1 MEKKKDT
8 KYKCVVLV
16 NIKVTCSLYK
26 LVHVAKY
33 LQCSEHFIIRKSTIH
48 LVLHKFVDAMNK
60 IFKNQV
66 RWVEGNNLLHVMEG
80 IKELSNLPSIQ
91 GAIDVMQI
99 HIQKLK
105 VIFAGDYYTFKSK
118 AYSMQLQA
126 IVDHKKRFLDIFV
139 CMHGSM
145 NNSKMLRLLSI
156 YQKATL
162 GDLFHEIFLHH
173 GIKPYIIG
181 DKGYLL
187 LPWLMVFHKQNA
199 I

>member
-1 MEKKKDT
+1 MNARSTTWFFQYDNKQWIEHFQVSRPFMRQLILKLKHKMEKKEDT
-8 KYKCVVLV
+8 KYKCVVPV

-26 LVHVAKY
+26 LAHVAKY
-33 LQCSEHFIIRKSTIH
+33 LQCSEHFIIRKSIVH
-48 LVLHKFVDAMNK
+48 LVLHKFVHAMNK

-91 GAIDVMQI
+91 GAIDVVQI

-105 VIFAGDYYTFKSK
+105 AIFVGDYYTFKSK
-118 AYSMQLQA
+118 AYSLHLQA

-139 CMHGSM
+139 YMHG
-145 NNSKMLRLLSI
+145 SKMLRLLSI

-162 GDLFHEIFLHH
+162 
-173 GIKPYIIG
+173 
-181 DKGYLL
+181 
-187 LPWLMVFHKQNA
+187 
-199 I
+199 